1 MTTWRKELIRE
12 MERQEETWND
22 LVKIYFDGDLDHL
35 DHEWEDYDYESD
47 AIVMAWSKER
57 VYFTDFGS
65 DRDGAM
71 TEFVS
76 SAPRNPPKEKKK
88 PR

>member
-1 MTTWRKELIRE
+1 MTTWRKEIEKELENHDEI
-12 MERQEETWND
+12 WHD
-22 LVKIYFDGDLDHL
+22 LVKIYCDGDL

-76 SAPRNPPKEKKK
+76 SAPRNPPKEAKK